1 VTTVSPPIGQPA
13 PRERCPSRA
22 ALVMRIAGKPGPTFV
37 LDPSRENV
45 LGRSGAIDIALA
57 DRLASRRHAMVVL
70 SDSGEGWV
78 LEDLESRNGT
88 WLDGQP
94 VSRGPLRD
102 GSVIRIGMT
111 ELAFQLLA
119 EQPPPHAD
127 DSDDTCVIRSGPV
140 GQLQGD
146 VLRRSQAVDTE
157 DGRRGV
163 MLYQASLRLLAS
175 RSSQEVIC
183 AVLELVIEHTAASG
197 VGWFRMRGS
206 TGLEPVCVVPPG
218 GQLASTLNIPL
229 VQGTIARRVVGEGH
243 AVWLK
248 PVEEAGLSTELACIP
263 ILDGPRPHAA
273 VVAVA
278 PHGRLRESDFDLLV
292 GLASLAAAAWG
303 GHTTAD
309 EPTHAAVGLG
319 DDHRGLRGKGSDVL
333 RTDDMIP
340 TDRPHDLASLTTVDL
355 DAVVP
360 RDATGA
366 AELLATDRNPFHEPH
381 DDICTNG
388 HGDRRRNLQMAS
400 FVAGADSLR
409 LDDWQRLLVMEALR
423 RAGGSLTDAARHLGI
438 SDETLSRQISAF
450 GLEGW
455 R

>member
-1 VTTVSPPIGQPA
+1 
-13 PRERCPSRA
+13 
-22 ALVMRIAGKPGPTFV
+22 MRIAGKPGPTFV
-37 LDPSRENV
+37 LDATRENV

-57 DRLASRRHAMVVL
+57 DRLASRRHATVRL
-70 SDSGEGWV
+70 SEDGWV

-88 WLDGQP
+88 WLDGHP
-94 VSRGPLRD
+94 VSRAALRD

-111 ELAFQLLA
+111 ELAFQLLTQQPVVHDEQAA
-119 EQPPPHAD
+119 EA
-127 DSDDTCVIRSGPV
+127 CVIRSGPV

-146 VLRRSQAVDTE
+146 VLRRSQAFDTE

-197 VGWFRMRGS
+197 VGWFRMRGE
-206 TGLEPVCVVPPG
+206 TCLEPVCVVPPG
-218 GQLASTLNIPL
+218 GQLASTLTVPL
-229 VQGTIARRVVGEGH
+229 VQGTIARRVVAEGH

-248 PVEEAGLSTELACIP
+248 PVEEAGLATELACIP
-263 ILDGPRPHAA
+263 ILDGQRPHAA

-292 GLASLAAAAWG
+292 GLATLATAAWG
-303 GHTTAD
+303 GHAAND
-309 EPTHAAVGLG
+309 EQTHAATSPADSRLASRSPRPEIARLDGVSPP
-319 DDHRGLRGKGSDVL
+319 DHRR
-333 RTDDMIP
+333 
-340 TDRPHDLASLTTVDL
+340 DLASLTTIDL
-355 DAVVP
+355 EAVLPADVARP
-360 RDATGA
+360 
-366 AELLATDRNPFHEPH
+366 AELAA
-381 DDICTNG
+381 
-388 HGDRRRNLQMAS
+388 GDHPPTGNAPEARQQDLRMAS

-409 LDDWQRLLVMEALR
+409 LGDWQRLLVNEALR
-423 RAGGSLTDAARHLGI
+423 RADGSLADAARHLGI
-438 SDETLSRQISAF
+438 SDKLLSQQMTAF